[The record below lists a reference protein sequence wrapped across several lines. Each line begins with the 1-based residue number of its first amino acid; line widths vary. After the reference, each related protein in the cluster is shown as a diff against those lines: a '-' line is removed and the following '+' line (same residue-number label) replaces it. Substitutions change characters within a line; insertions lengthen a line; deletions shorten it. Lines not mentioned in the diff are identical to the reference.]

1 MHRSAS
7 RAARMLIVTG
17 TVVAVTAV
25 AAPPAAAATAT
36 VTTAAWDWLDVHD
49 TTLGVSDAV
58 AYHRDALGS
67 GVDLKGWTEDAF
79 DAYESVDGYLSS
91 VGFDHAD
98 PLLSGY
104 LIPTPVSFDV
114 HPAGGATIVSEVVD
128 YDLGGGA
135 SLDAT
140 FTLEIAGSFARWTI
154 EIDDGGSGLVES
166 VWGSGELGSPTAA
179 APVGGDGLV
188 VTGPSGLGPVIGFHV
203 ESDGVSDAM
212 DGSDPEFP
220 GFTSV
225 GASTIAFTIAL
236 LDYDPCAEADA
247 VAVMTALVPDLEA
260 HLGEDLEP
268 VLSDCVDI
276 ASAAQ
281 LQLGSPT
288 DQLLEL
294 TLSDELAGGH
304 SRLDGQSYFDYVDD
318 WTSGLGVLAPDL
330 PAGLDLEVVQH
341 PVTMLPALRLSGMPI
356 VAFSGDVPVRL
367 YGIRQ
372 NQPFA
377 GEMPLAATLALDI
390 DSLDLAAPGDDDP
403 PGGELA
409 ESGSDAPL
417 AFLASAVAFA
427 AGAWLIA
434 ADRRRARRAAE

>member
-17 TVVAVTAV
+17 AVGAVTVVAAV
-25 AAPPAAAATAT
+25 PAAAATAT
-36 VTTAAWDWLDVHD
+36 VTTTGWDWLDVHD
-49 TTLGVSDAV
+49 TTLGISDAV
-58 AYHRDALGS
+58 AFHRDVLGS

-98 PLLSGY
+98 PQLSGY

-114 HPAGGATIVSEVVD
+114 HPSGGATIVSEVVD
-128 YDLGGGA
+128 HDLGGGA
-135 SLDAT
+135 TLDAT

-154 EIDDGGSGLVES
+154 EVDDGGSGLVES
-166 VWGSGELGSPTAA
+166 IWGAGELGSPTTAT
-179 APVGGDGLV
+179 PVGGDGLV
-188 VTGPSGLGPVIGFHV
+188 VTGPPGLGPVIGFHV
-203 ESDGVSDAM
+203 ESDGVTDAI

-220 GFTSV
+220 GFMSI

-247 VAVMTALVPDLEA
+247 VAAMTALVPDLEA
-260 HLGEDLEP
+260 HLGESLEP
-268 VLSDCVDI
+268 VLSDCVDV
-276 ASAAQ
+276 AAAAEM
-281 LQLGSPT
+281 QLGSPT

-294 TLSDELAGGH
+294 TLMGDLAGGH

-356 VAFSGDVPVRL
+356 VAFSGEVPVRL

-390 DSLDLAAPGDDDP
+390 DSLDLAAPDDDP
-403 PGGELA
+403 SGGVLA
-409 ESGSDAPL
+409 DSGGDPVPALL
-417 AFLASAVAFA
+417 AAAVVFT
-427 AGAWLIA
+427 AGSWLIA
-434 ADRRRARRAAE
+434 WDRRRARRIGG